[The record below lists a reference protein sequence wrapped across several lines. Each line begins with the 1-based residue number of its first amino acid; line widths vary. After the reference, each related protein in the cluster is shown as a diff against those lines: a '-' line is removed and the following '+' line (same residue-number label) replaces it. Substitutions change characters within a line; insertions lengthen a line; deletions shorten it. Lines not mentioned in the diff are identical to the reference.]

1 MKKMKNKVVK
11 IVLII
16 ILAILVIALV
26 NIMIYAII
34 NRNNDYSV
42 KFSLIAFG
50 NNTEKIF
57 EKEYEPE
64 DLDKIAV
71 DVSSSSVFIEKA
83 DVDKIKITAYGEKDE
98 KINDTI
104 NNNELSIR
112 KSKTK
117 IFIFAML
124 YWCDEKIIIQVPNDC
139 DEKFDIHTS
148 SGDILAPNL
157 ENNII
162 NLESSSG
169 KIECGNINSGSFKS
183 SSGDITV
190 ENGNEI
196 TLQTSS
202 GSIKAGNYN
211 KLSAETSSGDVEVGN
226 IGEGTI
232 KTSSGKIL
240 VNEAKRLQAE
250 ASSGNIDISKINEY
264 CNLKTSS
271 GSIDIETLNII
282 ENSVISAN
290 SGNVDINSKN
300 DIYIETETG
309 SGDADVK
316 NNNRMAEI
324 VLKITTTSGSIKVD

>member
-1 MKKMKNKVVK
+1 MKNKVVK

-16 ILAILVIALV
+16 ILAILAIILV
-26 NIMIYAII
+26 NFMIYAII
-34 NRNNDYSV
+34 NRNNDYSI

-50 NNTEKIF
+50 NNTEKIY

-64 DLDKIAV
+64 ELDKIDV
-71 DVSSSSVFIEKA
+71 DVSSSNVFIEKA
-83 DVDKIKITAYGEKDE
+83 NVDKIKIF
-98 KINDTI
+98 
-104 NNNELSIR
+104 L
-112 KSKTK
+112 
-117 IFIFAML
+117 FAML

-148 SGDILAPNL
+148 SGDIVAPNL
-157 ENNII
+157 ENNVI
-162 NLESSSG
+162 NFESSSG
-169 KIECGNINSGSFKS
+169 KIECGNIDNGNFKS
-183 SSGDITV
+183 SSGDIIV
-190 ENGNEI
+190 GNGNEI

-211 KLSAETSSGDVEVGN
+211 ELSAETSSGDVEVGN

-271 GSIDIETLNII
+271 GGIDIDSLNLA
-282 ENSVISAN
+282 ENSFINAK
-290 SGNVDINSKN
+290 SGSVDIRIKN
-300 DIYIETETG
+300 DIYIETETKL
-309 SGDADVK
+309 GDVDLK
-316 NNNRMAEI
+316 NNNRMAKI

>member
-1 MKKMKNKVVK
+1 MKNKVVK

-16 ILAILVIALV
+16 ILAILVIVLV
-26 NIMIYAII
+26 NFMIYAII
-34 NRNNDYSV
+34 NRNNDYSI
-42 KFSLIAFG
+42 KFTLIAFG
-50 NNTEKIF
+50 DNTEKIY

-64 DLDKIAV
+64 ELDKIDV
-71 DVSSSSVFIEKA
+71 DVSSSNVIIEKA

-98 KINDTI
+98 KINETI
-104 NNNELSIR
+104 NNNELSIT

-117 IFIFAML
+117 IFLFAMF

-148 SGDILAPNL
+148 SGNIVAPNL
-157 ENNII
+157 ENNVI
-162 NLESSSG
+162 NFESSSG
-169 KIECGNINSGSFKS
+169 KIECGNINIGSFKS
-183 SSGDITV
+183 SPGDITV
-190 ENGNEI
+190 GNGNEI

-202 GSIKAGNYN
+202 GSIKTGTYN
-211 KLSAETSSGDVEVGN
+211 ELSAETSSGDVEVGN

-271 GSIDIETLNII
+271 GGIDIDSLNLA
-282 ENSVISAN
+282 ENSFINAK
-290 SGNVDINSKN
+290 SGSVDIKSKN
-300 DIYIETETG
+300 DIYIETETK
-309 SGDADVK
+309 SGDVDLK

>member
-1 MKKMKNKVVK
+1 MKNKGIK

-26 NIMIYAII
+26 NFMIYAII

-50 NNTEKIF
+50 DNTEKIF
-57 EKEYEPE
+57 EKEYEPGE
-64 DLDKIAV
+64 LDKINV
-71 DVSSSSVFIEKA
+71 DVLSSNVIIEKA
-83 DVDKIKITAYGEKDE
+83 DVDKIKVTAYGEKDE
-98 KINDTI
+98 KINETI
-104 NNNELSIR
+104 NNNELSIT

-117 IFIFAML
+117 VFIFAMF

-139 DEKFDIHTS
+139 DEEFNIHTS
-148 SGDILAPNL
+148 SGDIVAPNL
-157 ENNII
+157 ENNVI

-169 KIECGNINSGSFKS
+169 KIECGNINNGNFKS

-190 ENGNEI
+190 GSGNEI

-202 GSIKAGNYN
+202 GSIKAGDFN
-211 KLSAETSSGDVEVGN
+211 KLSAEASSGDIEVGK
-226 IGEGTI
+226 IGESSI

-240 VNEAKRLQAE
+240 LESAKRLQAE
-250 ASSGNIDISKINEY
+250 ASSGEIDINTIEEY
-264 CNLKTSS
+264 CNLVTSS
-271 GSIDIETLNII
+271 GSIEIDSLNIT
-282 ENSVISAN
+282 ENSNINAK
-290 SGNVDINSKN
+290 SGDVDIRSKN

-309 SGDADVK
+309 SGDADVT
-316 NNNRMAEI
+316 NNNRMSEI

>member
-1 MKKMKNKVVK
+1 MKNKVVK

-16 ILAILVIALV
+16 ILAILAIILV
-26 NIMIYAII
+26 NFMIYAII
-34 NRNNDYSV
+34 NRNNDYSI

-50 NNTEKIF
+50 NNTEKIY

-64 DLDKIAV
+64 ELDKIDV
-71 DVSSSSVFIEKA
+71 DVSSSNVFIEKA
-83 DVDKIKITAYGEKDE
+83 NVDKIKIF
-98 KINDTI
+98 
-104 NNNELSIR
+104 L
-112 KSKTK
+112 
-117 IFIFAML
+117 FAML

-148 SGDILAPNL
+148 SGDIVAPNL
-157 ENNII
+157 ENNVI
-162 NLESSSG
+162 NFESSSG
-169 KIECGNINSGSFKS
+169 KIECGNIDNGNFKS
-183 SSGDITV
+183 YSGDIIV
-190 ENGNEI
+190 GNGNEI

-211 KLSAETSSGDVEVGN
+211 ELSAETSSGDVEVGN

-271 GSIDIETLNII
+271 GGIDIDSLNLA
-282 ENSVISAN
+282 ENSFINAK
-290 SGNVDINSKN
+290 SGSVDIRIKN
-300 DIYIETETG
+300 DIYIETETKL
-309 SGDADVK
+309 GDVDLK
-316 NNNRMAEI
+316 NNNRMAKI